1 MRTTIVV
8 GAGPAGL
15 VSAYFRAIN
24 GDDVILIEKNEKAG
38 KKLYITGKGRCNVT
52 NDCDRETFLDNVV
65 TNARFMRGA
74 ISKFPPSAIID
85 FLQKKVDLKTERGN
99 RVFPT
104 SDKASDITKA
114 LVSYCA
120 EAGVK
125 IHYGETVG
133 EIISRDGKITKAITD
148 RGEYVCD
155 AVIVCTGGMS
165 YS

>member
-74 ISKFPPSAIID
+74 ISK
-85 FLQKKVDLKTERGN
+85 
-99 RVFPT
+99 
-104 SDKASDITKA
+104 
-114 LVSYCA
+114 
-120 EAGVK
+120 
-125 IHYGETVG
+125 
-133 EIISRDGKITKAITD
+133 
-148 RGEYVCD
+148 
-155 AVIVCTGGMS
+155 
-165 YS
+165 